1 MIEKEILSLA
11 ASITKLVII
20 NLFLLQTSLYA
31 TEKKYEEEE
40 KGILSLMYH
49 RFEENK
55 YPSTN
60 IKMDVFKKHMEIIKN
75 NNFEFFDPKDFEKE
89 FYNVKV
95 NKKILI
101 TIDDAFLSFYNNAW
115 PYLKENQIPF
125 ILFTSTETIGNKGYM
140 TMDQLKEVESYSF
153 AYLGNHSHSHEYMV
167 EFDFEK
173 YTKDINKSIEIF
185 NAQFNYNPIFFS
197 YPFGEYSLE
206 QKKFISSKF
215 KFAFGQHSGVI
226 DLNKDPYELPRFPI
240 NEKYG
245 DLKRFQFLINL
256 LPLQYD
262 KISPEDKLI
271 TNNNPP
277 KMAVEFFKEQ
287 KNLGQINCFSDE
299 GGSWDN
305 SNINLEENKLTISFR
320 EKFNFRRGRVNCSLN
335 DIDGWRWLG
344 SQFSVDL
351 N

>member
-1 MIEKEILSLA
+1 M
-11 ASITKLVII
+11 
-20 NLFLLQTSLYA
+20 QTNLYA
-31 TEKKYEEEE
+31 TEKKYEKDE

-75 NNFEFFDPKDFEKE
+75 NNFEFFNPKDFEKE

-115 PYLKENQIPF
+115 PFLKENQIPF

-173 YTKDINKSIEIF
+173 YTKDINL
-185 NAQFNYNPIFFS
+185 
-197 YPFGEYSLE
+197 SL
-206 QKKFISSKF
+206 I
-215 KFAFGQHSGVI
+215 HI
-226 DLNKDPYELPRFPI
+226 
-240 NEKYG
+240 
-245 DLKRFQFLINL
+245 
-256 LPLQYD
+256 
-262 KISPEDKLI
+262 
-271 TNNNPP
+271 
-277 KMAVEFFKEQ
+277 
-287 KNLGQINCFSDE
+287 
-299 GGSWDN
+299 
-305 SNINLEENKLTISFR
+305 
-320 EKFNFRRGRVNCSLN
+320 
-335 DIDGWRWLG
+335 
-344 SQFSVDL
+344 
-351 N
+351 

>member
-1 MIEKEILSLA
+1 
-11 ASITKLVII
+11 
-20 NLFLLQTSLYA
+20 
-31 TEKKYEEEE
+31 
-40 KGILSLMYH
+40 MYH

-60 IKMDVFKKHMEIIKN
+60 IKMAVFKKHLELIKN

-89 FYNVKV
+89 FYNVKI

-115 PYLKENQIPF
+115 PVLKKNQIPF

-173 YTKDINKSIEIF
+173 YTKDINKSIDIF
-185 NAQFNYNPIFFS
+185 NSQFNYNPIFFS
-197 YPFGEYSLE
+197 YPFGEYSLK

-245 DLKRFQFLINL
+245 D
-256 LPLQYD
+256 P
-262 KISPEDKLI
+262 
-271 TNNNPP
+271 
-277 KMAVEFFKEQ
+277 
-287 KNLGQINCFSDE
+287 
-299 GGSWDN
+299 
-305 SNINLEENKLTISFR
+305 
-320 EKFNFRRGRVNCSLN
+320 
-335 DIDGWRWLG
+335 
-344 SQFSVDL
+344 
-351 N
+351 

>member
-1 MIEKEILSLA
+1 M
-11 ASITKLVII
+11 
-20 NLFLLQTSLYA
+20 QTSLYA
-31 TEKKYEEEE
+31 TEKKYEKDE

-60 IKMDVFKKHMEIIKN
+60 IKMAVFKKHMELIKN

-89 FYNVKV
+89 FYNVKI

-115 PYLKENQIPF
+115 PFLKENQIPF

-140 TMDQLKEVESYSF
+140 TMDQLKEIVSYGF
-153 AYLGNHSHSHEYMV
+153 AYFGNHSHSHEYMV

-173 YTKDINKSIEIF
+173 YTADINKSIDIF
-185 NAQFNYNPIFFS
+185 NSQFNYNPIFFS
-197 YPFGEYSLE
+197 YPFGEYSLK

-256 LPLQYD
+256 LPLQYN
-262 KISPEDKLI
+262 KLSPEDKLI
-271 TNNNPP
+271 TKNNPP
-277 KMAVEFFKEQ
+277 EMTLEFFKEQ
-287 KNLGQINCFSDE
+287 KNLEKINCFSDE

-305 SNINLEENKLTISFR
+305 SNINLDENKITISFR
-320 EKFNFRRGRVNCSLN
+320 EKFNFRRGRINCSLN